1 VRATIWVDGRRY
13 EVAQGRNL
21 LEVCLGLGLDLPYF
35 CWHPALGSVG
45 ACRQC
50 AVQQFRDQEDT
61 SGRLVMACMTPA
73 ADGTRIGI
81 EHPGARDFRQR
92 VIEWLMLN
100 HPHDCP
106 VCDEGGECH
115 LQDMTVMT
123 GHDVRRSRFP
133 KRTYRNQDLG
143 PLVNHEMNRCIQC
156 YRCVRFYRGHAGG
169 DDLDV
174 FGAHDHVWFGRHEDG
189 ALESEFAGNL
199 VEVCP
204 TGVFTD
210 KSLKRHSTR
219 KWDLT
224 TAPSVCVHCGL
235 GCHTTPGE
243 RYGELR
249 RIRARYSDVVN
260 GDFLCDRG
268 RYGYEFV
275 NDERRIRRC
284 LAPHGQDAPAEPL
297 PAEEALDRF
306 AGLLAAG
313 GRVLGVG
320 SPRASLES
328 NVALRETV
336 GADRFVRGL
345 SRREAQLLDEV
356 VAALGAAPTV
366 PTLREVEEHDAVLVL
381 GEDVPNT
388 APMLALALRQAVLAR
403 GRAVAAEKGIAAWND
418 AAVRE
423 AAQDARHP
431 LFVATPAPTRLDPIA
446 ASTLRAAPEEIE
458 RLARLVTRRLQERAA
473 PGTSSSGSPVG
484 GAGSAP
490 QGATAVSAGEG
501 RAEELDGGAG
511 LPMAGASSAGA
522 VGAASEDRDRR
533 GGGDADDREHE
544 TAANGDPG
552 AGAQASALAA
562 LAARIAD
569 TLAAAGRPLVVCGTG
584 CESPALLRAAAAL
597 ARASGGSLFPVV
609 PECDSVGLALLGG
622 DDLETAAAAAVAEG
636 LDVLLLLETDLFQ
649 RVPAATA
656 ERLLEAA
663 ETVVVIDH
671 LAHRTAARAALV
683 LPAATFAEGDGTLV
697 NNEGRAQRFVQV
709 FVPEGDV
716 RESWRWLGEAR
727 RRAGLGE
734 EWPTVGDVGR
744 QAATRLPALAR
755 WSELVEAWEELPAG
769 HRLPRAPH
777 RYSGRTAMTADRS
790 VHEPKPPADPDSPY
804 SFTMEGWRG
813 PVPAALASEY
823 WAPRWNSIQALNRF
837 QEEIAGPLRGGEP
850 GVRLVGPG
858 DGPRQPP
865 ASPGGAVRR
874 EGPDEGG
881 AQPGRTARAHE
892 AGTPEGAR
900 PDTPPTEPGRMPA
913 TLRPVPLHFV
923 FGSEEL
929 SSLAPGI
936 AALAPEPHAALA
948 PADGERLGLADGAR
962 LEVTVGSWT
971 AVLPLRLLPGLA
983 AGTVGLPRGLAGLEP
998 WPSAEAAHVRARTER
1013 EDEP

>member
-1 VRATIWVDGRRY
+1 MSAVIWVDGRRY
-13 EVAQGRNL
+13 EVEEGRNL

-73 ADGTRIGI
+73 AEGTRIGI

-123 GHDVRRSRFP
+123 GHDVRRFRFP

-189 ALESEFAGNL
+189 ALESELAGNL

-210 KSLKRHSTR
+210 KSLKRHYTR

-249 RIRARYSDVVN
+249 RIRARYSDRVN
-260 GDFLCDRG
+260 GYFLCDRG

-275 NDERRIRRC
+275 NDQRRIRRP
-284 LAPHGQDAPAEPL
+284 LAPQGEDAPAEPL
-297 PAEEALDRF
+297 AADEALERL
-306 AGLLAAG
+306 ASLLSHG

-328 NVALRETV
+328 NVALLETV
-336 GADRFVRGL
+336 GADRFVRGMA
-345 SRREAQLLDEV
+345 RHEARLLDEV
-356 VAALGAAPTV
+356 VAALQAAPSV
-366 PTLREVEEHDAVLVL
+366 PTLREVEEHDAILVL

-388 APMLALALRQAVLAR
+388 APMLALAIRQAVLAR
-403 GRAVAAEKGIAAWND
+403 GREVAGAAGISPWND

-423 AAQDARHP
+423 AAQDASHP
-431 LFVATPAPTRLDPIA
+431 LFVATPAPTRLDSIA
-446 ASTLRAAPEEIE
+446 AETLRAAPDEID
-458 RLARLVTRRLQERAA
+458 RLARLVLRRLEASGWAGEAPASGGASPPARVSTAAEPER
-473 PGTSSSGSPVG
+473 GGEG
-484 GAGSAP
+484 NDDGAGSP
-490 QGATAVSAGEG
+490 TADGSSRPPADAA
-501 RAEELDGGAG
+501 AE
-511 LPMAGASSAGA
+511 
-522 VGAASEDRDRR
+522 SE
-533 GGGDADDREHE
+533 
-544 TAANGDPG
+544 
-552 AGAQASALAA
+552 ASAVAA

-569 TLAAAGRPLVVCGTG
+569 ALAAAERPLVVCGSG
-584 CESPALLRAAAAL
+584 CESPALVRAAAAL
-597 ARASGGSLFPVV
+597 AQVCSAGFFPVV

-622 DDLETAAAAAVAEG
+622 EDLETAAERAADEG
-636 LDVLLLLETDLFQ
+636 VDLLLLLETDLF
-649 RVPAATA
+649 RRLPEAAA
-656 ERLLEAA
+656 ERLLESAG
-663 ETVVVIDH
+663 TVVVIDH
-671 LAHRTAARAALV
+671 LAHRTAARADLV

-709 FVPEGDV
+709 FVPRGDV

-734 EWPTVGDVGR
+734 EWQTVGDVGR
-744 QAATRLPALAR
+744 RAAARLPALAR
-755 WSELVEAWEELPAG
+755 WSELVEAWEDLPAG

-790 VHEPKPPADPDSPY
+790 VHEPKPPEDPDSPY

-813 PVPAALASEY
+813 PAPAALAAEY
-823 WAPRWNSIQALNRF
+823 WAPRWNSNQALNRF

-850 GVRLVGPG
+850 GVRLVGR
-858 DGPRQPP
+858 DGER
-865 ASPGGAVRR
+865 GAGRR
-874 EGPDEGG
+874 EAAGPE
-881 AQPGRTARAHE
+881 E
-892 AGTPEGAR
+892 AAPEAAEGA
-900 PDTPPTEPGRMPA
+900 
-913 TLRPVPLHFV
+913 LLPVPLHFV

-936 AALAPEPHAALA
+936 AALAPEPHAALS
-948 PADGERLGLADGAR
+948 PADAERFGLVDGAA

-983 AGTVGLPRGLAGLEP
+983 AGTVGLPRGLAGIEP
-998 WPSAEAAHVRARTER
+998 WPSGELARVQEVSR
-1013 EDEP
+1013 